1 MLPHKLECFATQS
14 APRDLAERPF
24 ASDYEEELAQLRQR
38 LSLGG
43 IFFLCLLGM
52 GASGYRILEP
62 ETTWLTA
69 IYMTITTLTTVGFG
83 EFVGTSSAVR
93 IWTVAILLVG
103 AGTAAYFFTIATAF
117 VVEGS
122 LGHVVWRRRMNKEIA
137 GYTYHYII
145 CGHDETATYSANELR
160 SIRQPVVLV
169 TENPDRAN
177 EIRRADPDLPLVIGD
192 PTSDDVLQAA
202 GIARCAGVIACSEN
216 TKDNLLIT
224 LTARQLNPHA
234 RIITRVADLNAEQ
247 KARNAGASAVVCPT
261 FTGGM
266 RLVSEMVRP
275 TVVSFL
281 DIMLRDRDKNL
292 RVEEVPIGAG
302 ATAVGTRIGDI
313 NFRRIS
319 NALLLACKVDD
330 GKWVYNPP
338 LEMELMPG
346 YTLIVMGSPEDVLTL
361 RAALH
366 GPIAEM
372 VSDHE
377 GVVAELIR

>member
-1 MLPHKLECFATQS
+1 MA
-14 APRDLAERPF
+14 DRPF
-24 ASDYEEELAQLRQR
+24 TSDHEEELAQLRQR
-38 LSLGG
+38 LSSGA
-43 IFFLCLLGM
+43 IFFICLLGI
-52 GASGYRILEP
+52 GASGYRILAHD
-62 ETTWLTA
+62 TTWLTA

-83 EFVGTSSAVR
+83 EFVDPTPAVR
-93 IWTVAILLVG
+93 IWTVVILLVG

-122 LGHVVWRRRMNKEIA
+122 LGHVVWRRRMNREIA

-145 CGHDETATYSANELR
+145 CGHDETATYASNELR
-160 SIRQPVVLV
+160 SIHQPVVLIV
-169 TENPDRAN
+169 ENQDRAN
-177 EIRRADPDLPLVIGD
+177 AIRRDNPELPLVLGD
-192 PTSDDVLQAA
+192 PTSDDVLQRA
-202 GIARCAGVIACSEN
+202 GIARCAGVIACAEN

-224 LTARQLNPHA
+224 LAARQLNPHA
-234 RIITRVADLNAEQ
+234 RIITRVADLAAEQ

-275 TVVSFL
+275 TVVNFL

-313 NFRRIS
+313 NFRKIS

-346 YTLIVMGSPEDVLTL
+346 YTLIVMGSPEDVAVL
-361 RAALH
+361 RVALN
-366 GPIAEM
+366 GALLSADESIAEM
-372 VSDHE
+372 V
-377 GVVAELIR
+377 

>member
-1 MLPHKLECFATQS
+1 MA
-14 APRDLAERPF
+14 DRPF
-24 ASDYEEELAQLRQR
+24 YSEFEEELAQLRRR
-38 LSLGG
+38 LTHGAL
-43 IFFLCLLGM
+43 FFLGLIVI
-52 GASGYRILEP
+52 GASGYRILSHH
-62 ETTWLTA
+62 TSWLTA
-69 IYMTITTLTTVGFG
+69 VYMTITTLTTVGFG
-83 EFVGTSSAVR
+83 EFVEPSSAVR
-93 IWTVAILLVG
+93 IWTVVILIVG
-103 AGTAAYFFTIATAF
+103 YGAAAYFFTIATAF
-117 VVEGS
+117 MVEGS
-122 LGHVVWRRRMNKEIA
+122 LGHVVWRRRMIKEIA

-145 CGHDETATYSANELR
+145 CGNDETARYAANELR
-160 SIRQPVVLV
+160 SIRQPVVMV
-169 TENPDRAN
+169 VENPDVVN
-177 EIRRADPDLPLVIGD
+177 VFRREQPELPLVTGD
-192 PTSDDVLQAA
+192 PTSDDVLQSA

-224 LTARQLNPHA
+224 LAARQLNPHA
-234 RIITRVADLNAEQ
+234 RIITRVADLNAEP

-313 NFRRIS
+313 NFRQIS

-338 LEMELMPG
+338 LEMEIMPG
-346 YTLIVMGSPEDVLTL
+346 YTLIVMGSPEDVSTL
-361 RAALH
+361 RAALN
-366 GPIAEM
+366 GP
-372 VSDHE
+372 
-377 GVVAELIR
+377 VAEYASEDALSSVSIAT

>member
-1 MLPHKLECFATQS
+1 M
-14 APRDLAERPF
+14 AERPF
-24 ASDYEEELAQLRQR
+24 FSDYEDELAQLRQR
-38 LSLGG
+38 LSHGAV
-43 IFFLCLLGM
+43 FFLCLILIGT
-52 GASGYRILEP
+52 SGYRILSP
-62 ETTWLTA
+62 GTDWLTA
-69 IYMTITTLTTVGFG
+69 AYMTITTLTTVGFG
-83 EFVGTSSAVR
+83 EFVQPTPIVR
-93 IWTVAILLVG
+93 GWTVVILLVG
-103 AGTAAYFFTIATAF
+103 AGTVAYFFTVATAF

-122 LGHVVWRRRMNKEIA
+122 LAHVVWRRRMNREIA
-137 GYTYHYII
+137 GYTFHYII
-145 CGHDETATYSANELR
+145 CGNDETATYAANELR
-160 SIRQPVVLV
+160 SIRLPVVLV
-169 TENPDRAN
+169 VETAEKAQD
-177 EIRRADPDLPLVIGD
+177 IRREFPDIPVVLGD

-202 GIARCAGVIACSEN
+202 GVSRCAGVIASSES

-234 RIITRVADLNAEQ
+234 RIITRVAALTHEQ

-302 ATAVGTRIGDI
+302 ATAAGTRIGDI
-313 NFRRIS
+313 NFRQIS

-346 YTLIVMGSPEDVLTL
+346 YTLIVMGSPEDVTVL
-361 RAALH
+361 RAALN
-366 GPIAEM
+366 GPIAEPA
-372 VSDHE
+372 DRE
-377 GVVAELIR
+377 TLIAELMQVPN

>member
-1 MLPHKLECFATQS
+1 MA
-14 APRDLAERPF
+14 DRPF
-24 ASDYEEELAQLRQR
+24 YSDFEEELAQLRQR
-38 LSLGG
+38 LSLGAL
-43 IFFLCLLGM
+43 FFICLIVI
-52 GASGYRILEP
+52 GASGYRILAHD
-62 ETTWLTA
+62 TTWLTA

-83 EFVGTSSAVR
+83 EFVEPSSAVR
-93 IWTVAILLVG
+93 IWTVVILVVG
-103 AGTAAYFFTIATAF
+103 AGAAAYFFTIATAF

-137 GYTYHYII
+137 GLTYHYIV
-145 CGHDETATYSANELR
+145 CGHDETARYAANEMR
-160 SIRQPVVLV
+160 SIRQPAVLIV
-169 TENPDRAN
+169 EHPNHAN
-177 EIRRADPDLPLVIGD
+177 ELRREQPDLPLVVGD
-192 PTSDDVLQAA
+192 PTSDDVLQMA
-202 GIARCAGVIACSEN
+202 GIARCAGVIACADN

-224 LTARQLNPHA
+224 LAARQLNPHA

-292 RVEEVPIGAG
+292 RVEEVPIAAG

-313 NFRRIS
+313 NFRKIS

-338 LEMELMPG
+338 LEMEIMPG
-346 YTLIVMGSPEDVLTL
+346 YTLIVMGSPEDVTIL
-361 RAALH
+361 RSALN
-366 GPIAEM
+366 GPIVEFMTAEPVIAKM
-372 VSDHE
+372 M
-377 GVVAELIR
+377 

>member
-1 MLPHKLECFATQS
+1 MANRSL
-14 APRDLAERPF
+14 D
-24 ASDYEEELAQLRQR
+24 SDFEEELAQLRKR
-38 LSLGG
+38 LAMAGLFVASVV
-43 IFFLCLLGM
+43 CA
-52 GASGYRILEP
+52 GAVGYKVLSP
-62 ETTWLTA
+62 DTSWLTA
-69 IYMTITTLTTVGFG
+69 LYMTITTLTTVGFG
-83 EFVGTSSAVR
+83 EFVNPTPIVR
-93 IWTVAILLVG
+93 IFTLTILLVG
-103 AGTAAYFFTIATAF
+103 WGALAYFFTIATAF

-122 LGHVVWRRRMNKEIA
+122 LGHVVWRRRMNKEISRLS
-137 GYTYHYII
+137 YHYII
-145 CGHDETATYSANELR
+145 CGHDETATYAASELT

-169 TENPDRAN
+169 IENLERGQ
-177 EIRRADPDLPLVIGD
+177 EIRRDFPDAAMVFGD
-192 PTSDDVLQAA
+192 PTSDDVLQSA
-202 GIARCAGVIACSEN
+202 GIARCAGVIACSDN
-216 TKDNLLIT
+216 TKDNLLVT
-224 LTARQLNPHA
+224 LAARQLNPHT

-247 KARNAGASAVVCPT
+247 KARNAGANAVVCPT

-313 NFRRIS
+313 NFRHIS

-346 YTLIVMGSPEDVLTL
+346 YTLIVMGSPEDVTTL
-361 RAALH
+361 RAALN
-366 GPIAEM
+366 GP
-372 VSDHE
+372 
-377 GVVAELIR
+377 VAELVVPEPVVAV

>member
-1 MLPHKLECFATQS
+1 
-14 APRDLAERPF
+14 LADRPF
-24 ASDYEEELAQLRQR
+24 FSEYEEELAQLRQR
-38 LSLGG
+38 LAYGAL
-43 IFFLCLLGM
+43 FFLALIAI
-52 GASGYRILEP
+52 GASGYRILSP
-62 ETTWLTA
+62 EANWMTA

-83 EFVGTSSAVR
+83 EFIEPTPVVR
-93 IWTVAILLVG
+93 VWTIVILLVG
-103 AGTAAYFFTIATAF
+103 AGTVAYFFTIATAF

-122 LGHVVWRRRMNKEIA
+122 LGHVVWRRRMNKTIA
-137 GYTYHYII
+137 SYSYHYII
-145 CGHDETATYSANELR
+145 CGNDETATYAANELL
-160 SIRQPVVLV
+160 SIRQPVVLIAD
-169 TENPDRAN
+169 TPEKAQD
-177 EIRRADPDLPLVIGD
+177 IRREFPEMPLVVGD
-192 PTSDDVLQAA
+192 ATSDDVLQSA
-202 GIARCAGVIACSEN
+202 GISRCAGVIACSEN

-224 LTARQLNPHA
+224 LTARQMNPHA
-234 RIITRVADLNAEQ
+234 RIITRVAALNHEQ

-313 NFRRIS
+313 NFRQIS

-346 YTLIVMGSPEDVLTL
+346 YTLIVMGSPEDVTSL
-361 RAALH
+361 RAALN
-366 GPIAEM
+366 GP
-372 VSDHE
+372 
-377 GVVAELIR
+377 VAEVLDQESLVAEFMQVPN

>member
-1 MLPHKLECFATQS
+1 MA
-14 APRDLAERPF
+14 DIRPYSEF
-24 ASDYEEELAQLRQR
+24 EEELAQLRQR
-38 LSLGG
+38 LSLGAL
-43 IFFLCLLGM
+43 FFVCLIVI
-52 GASGYRILEP
+52 GASGYRILSHDA
-62 ETTWLTA
+62 TWLTA

-83 EFVGTSSAVR
+83 EFVEPNAAVR
-93 IWTVAILLVG
+93 VWTLVILLVG
-103 AGTAAYFFTIATAF
+103 YGAAAYFFTIATAF
-117 VVEGS
+117 VVEGTI
-122 LGHVVWRRRMNKEIA
+122 GHVVWRRRMNKEIA

-145 CGHDETATYSANELR
+145 CGHDETACYSAAELR
-160 SIRQPVVLV
+160 SIRQAVVLV
-169 TENPDRAN
+169 VENPELADK
-177 EIRRADPDLPLVIGD
+177 IRREQPETPLVIGD
-192 PTSDDVLQAA
+192 PSSDDVLQQA

-224 LTARQLNPHA
+224 LAARQLNPHA

-313 NFRRIS
+313 NFRQIS

-338 LEMELMPG
+338 LEMEIMPG
-346 YTLIVMGSPEDVLTL
+346 YTFIVMGSPEDVNTL
-361 RAALH
+361 RAALN
-366 GPIAEM
+366 GP
-372 VSDHE
+372 
-377 GVVAELIR
+377 VAEYAVDEAAMIGAIQ

>member
-1 MLPHKLECFATQS
+1 
-14 APRDLAERPF
+14 LAKKAF
-24 ASDYEEELAQLRQR
+24 FSDYEEELAQLRQR
-38 LSLGG
+38 LKLGAL
-43 IFFLCLLGM
+43 FFLCLLGL
-52 GASGYRILEP
+52 GASGYRILSP
-62 ETTWLTA
+62 GTSWMTA
-69 IYMTITTLTTVGFG
+69 LYMTITTLTTVGFG
-83 EFVGTSSAVR
+83 EFVDPTVAVR
-93 IWTVAILLVG
+93 AWTIIILLVG
-103 AGTAAYFFTIATAF
+103 AGTAAYFFTVATAF

-122 LGHVVWRRRMNKEIA
+122 LGHVVWRRKMNKEIA

-145 CGHDETATYSANELR
+145 CGHDETAKYACAELR
-160 SIRQPVVLV
+160 SIRQSVVLII
-169 TENPDRAN
+169 EDPDNAGP
-177 EIRRADPDLPLVIGD
+177 IRRDNPELPLVIGD
-192 PTSDDVLQAA
+192 PTSDDVLQTA

-224 LTARQLNPHA
+224 LTARQLNPNA

-302 ATAVGTRIGDI
+302 ATAVGASIGDI

-346 YTLIVMGSPEDVLTL
+346 YTLIVMGSPEDVLAL
-361 RAALH
+361 RAALN
-366 GPIAEM
+366 GPIAETIEEE
-372 VSDHE
+372 HAPI
-377 GVVAELIR
+377 VAELVR

>member
-1 MLPHKLECFATQS
+1 MGAL
-14 APRDLAERPF
+14 
-24 ASDYEEELAQLRQR
+24 
-38 LSLGG
+38 
-43 IFFLCLLGM
+43 FFVCLLVL
-52 GASGYRILEP
+52 GASGYRVLAP
-62 ETTWLTA
+62 HTSWMTA

-83 EFVGTSSAVR
+83 EFVNPTPVVR
-93 IWTVAILLVG
+93 VWTIVILLVG

-122 LGHVVWRRRMNKEIA
+122 LGHAVWRRRMNKEIA
-137 GYTYHYII
+137 AYTYHYII
-145 CGHDETATYSANELR
+145 CGHDETATYSGNELR

-169 TENPDRAN
+169 VENAERAS
-177 EIRRADPDLPLVIGD
+177 EIRRDFPELPMVIGD
-192 PTSDDVLQAA
+192 PSSDDVLQAA
-202 GIARCAGVIACSEN
+202 GIARCAGVIACAEN

-224 LTARQLNPHA
+224 LAARHLNPHA
-234 RIITRVADLNAEQ
+234 RIITRVADLAAEQ

-261 FTGGM
+261 YTGGM

-319 NALLLACKVDD
+319 NALLLACKIDD

-338 LEMELMPG
+338 TEMELMPG
-346 YTLIVMGSPEDVLTL
+346 YTLIVMGSPEDVTTL
-361 RAALH
+361 RAALN
-366 GPIAEM
+366 GPLAEALPEESLTP
-372 VSDHE
+372 VF
-377 GVVAELIR
+377 IRS

>member
-1 MLPHKLECFATQS
+1 MADK
-14 APRDLAERPF
+14 PF
-24 ASDYEEELAQLRQR
+24 LSDYEGELAQLRQR
-38 LSLGG
+38 LGLGAV
-43 IFFLCLLGM
+43 FFLCLLGL
-52 GASGYRILEP
+52 GASGYRILSHH
-62 ETTWLTA
+62 TSWLTA
-69 IYMTITTLTTVGFG
+69 IYMTVTTLTTVGFG
-83 EFVGTSSAVR
+83 EFVDPTPAVR
-93 IWTVAILLVG
+93 IWTIIILVIG

-122 LGHVVWRRRMNKEIA
+122 LAHVVWRRRMNKIIA
-137 GYTYHYII
+137 GYTYHYIV
-145 CGHDETATYSANELR
+145 CGHDETATYAADELR

-169 TENPDRAN
+169 LDNQDRAN
-177 EIRRADPDLPLVIGD
+177 EIRRDNPELPMVIGD
-192 PTSDDVLQAA
+192 PASDDVLQAA

-224 LTARQLNPHA
+224 LAARQLNPHA

-247 KARNAGASAVVCPT
+247 KARNAGASAVVSPT
-261 FTGGM
+261 FIGGM

-313 NFRRIS
+313 NFRKIS

-346 YTLIVMGSPEDVLTL
+346 YTLIVMGSPEDVAVL
-361 RAALH
+361 RAALNT
-366 GPIAEM
+366 AL
-372 VSDHE
+372 V
-377 GVVAELIR
+377 GVPGEDSVAAELV